1 LAKKDDLIT
10 SAVGRFV
17 RLGGLMGRVGASVIG
32 SKAVNLVA
40 PADSKEART
49 TDNLVKNAIRIV
61 ETLGEL
67 KGAAMKVGQ
76 MMSLHEALLPPEVV
90 AVLRALQKE
99 APSVPF
105 EVMEFEI
112 KGEIE
117 NFDEIFES
125 LEPEAFAA
133 ASIGQV
139 HRAVLKDGRKVAVK
153 IQYPLIEEIIRAD
166 LKNLRTIFKTLVSMF
181 SDTDFD
187 PMWHEVRDR
196 LLEELDYVHE
206 AESIQ
211 RMARLH
217 AGVPEIIIPQV
228 VEEASTKRVLT
239 MEFVE
244 GIPPDEACSDDYDQ
258 DLKDRWGRILFDF
271 QFRGLVEHRML
282 HADPNLSNFAFRD
295 DGRVVV
301 YDFGC
306 VKKIPMEI
314 AAGYAD
320 ILNAA
325 LEGRISDIPTVL
337 AGMGVHREDGTPLEP
352 ELTDPY
358 LELFAVILRE
368 SPPYTF
374 GEDEDLYDKLFQMGL
389 ANWTEAKDI
398 VFPRH
403 IIFIDRSLGGHFGNL
418 SRLAAT
424 GPWRELALNFIN
436 AFNKNRETRE

>member
-1 LAKKDDLIT
+1 LAKDDLIT
-10 SAVGRFV
+10 SAVGRFI

-49 TDNLVKNAIRIV
+49 TDNLVKNAVRIV

-76 MMSLHEALLPPEVV
+76 MMSLHEALLPSEVV

-112 KGEIE
+112 KGELE
-117 NFDEIFES
+117 NFDDIFES

-139 HRAVLKDGRKVAVK
+139 HRGVLKDGRKVAVK

-187 PMWHEVRDR
+187 PIWREVRDR

-206 AESIQ
+206 AKSTK

-217 AGVPEIIIPQV
+217 ADIPEIIIPRV

-244 GIPPDEACSDDYDQ
+244 GIPPDDACSDEYDQ
-258 DLKDRWGRILFDF
+258 DLKDRWGRALFDF
-271 QFRGLVEHRML
+271 QFRGLVEHRLL

-295 DGRVVV
+295 DGRIVV

-306 VKKIPMEI
+306 VKKIPKEI

-320 ILNAA
+320 ILHAA

-337 AGMGVHREDGTPLEP
+337 AGMGVHREDGAPLEN

-374 GEDEDLYDKLFQMGL
+374 GEDEDLYDKLFEMGL

-436 AFNKNRETRE
+436 AFNTGRKPNE

>member
-1 LAKKDDLIT
+1 MAKKDDLIT

-166 LKNLRTIFKTLVSMF
+166 RKS
-181 SDTDFD
+181 
-187 PMWHEVRDR
+187 
-196 LLEELDYVHE
+196 
-206 AESIQ
+206 
-211 RMARLH
+211 
-217 AGVPEIIIPQV
+217 V
-228 VEEASTKRVLT
+228 V
-239 MEFVE
+239 
-244 GIPPDEACSDDYDQ
+244 
-258 DLKDRWGRILFDF
+258 
-271 QFRGLVEHRML
+271 
-282 HADPNLSNFAFRD
+282 
-295 DGRVVV
+295 
-301 YDFGC
+301 
-306 VKKIPMEI
+306 
-314 AAGYAD
+314 
-320 ILNAA
+320 
-325 LEGRISDIPTVL
+325 
-337 AGMGVHREDGTPLEP
+337 
-352 ELTDPY
+352 
-358 LELFAVILRE
+358 
-368 SPPYTF
+368 
-374 GEDEDLYDKLFQMGL
+374 
-389 ANWTEAKDI
+389 
-398 VFPRH
+398 
-403 IIFIDRSLGGHFGNL
+403 
-418 SRLAAT
+418 
-424 GPWRELALNFIN
+424 
-436 AFNKNRETRE
+436 